1 MVSRLAVI
9 HGKQTVLREF
19 KNYQEF
25 K

>member
-9 HGKQTVLREF
+9 HGKQTVLWEF